1 MKQIRNILLSS
12 YLGKLY
18 QKDKT
23 IFTFATLFIGL
34 SVFANAIRLE
44 TSPFF
49 LWNLYALKQ
58 SPKQEYTIYEI
69 RYNEGKLLNFQ
80 HTWRAPQQQFLTGPL
95 FYYAEMKAN
104 GGIDPLQIYLEH
116 FWIKKHPFYK
126 YLITRLYNTRSDYNA
141 FPAWYKNYLSSI
153 EKRPIENVYILKKT
167 LNFQENGNITEIS
180 TDTAVSIR

>member
-1 MKQIRNILLSS
+1 MKTIRNILLSS

-23 IFTFATLFIGL
+23 LFTVTSLFIGL

-69 RYNEGKLLNFQ
+69 RYNEGELLNFQ
-80 HTWRAPQQQFLTGPL
+80 RTWSAPQQQFLTAPL
-95 FYYAEMKAN
+95 YYYADMKAN

-116 FWIKKHPFYK
+116 FWVKKHPFFK
-126 YLITRLYNTRSDYNA
+126 SIVTRLYNTQSDYNA
-141 FPAWYKNYLSSI
+141 FPAWYKKYLSSI
-153 EKRPIENVYILKKT
+153 EKRSIQSVYILKKR
-167 LNFQENGNITEIS
+167 LNFGENGNITEIS
-180 TDTAVSIR
+180 TDTAIRIP

>member
-1 MKQIRNILLSS
+1 VKPIRNILQSS

-23 IFTFATLFIGL
+23 IFAFATLFIGL

-69 RYNEGKLLNFQ
+69 RYNKGELVNFQ
-80 HTWRAPQQQFLTGPL
+80 HTWRAPQQQFLTAPL
-95 FYYAEMKAN
+95 FYYSDMKTN
-104 GGIDPLQIYLEH
+104 GGLDPLQIYLGGL
-116 FWIKKHPFYK
+116 WVKKHPLFK
-126 YLITRLYNTRSDYNA
+126 SLVPRLTNSQSDYDA
-141 FPAWYKNYLSSI
+141 FPQWYKFYLSSI
-153 EKRPIENVYILKKT
+153 EKRPVKNVYVLKKR
-167 LNFQENGNITEIS
+167 LNFIENGNITEIS
-180 TDTAVSIR
+180 ADSVLSIR